1 MKTKDS
7 IQSKLDKAL
16 RFIDE
21 LQARAC
27 LSNDDFDD
35 FKTIEENRGYQW
47 HAGEVASMIQRWK
60 DKSFEFNPTNFD
72 GRYLKSCEC
81 IQSVYNS
88 KTDKFEH
95 RYANE
100 IIQEWKENIYQP
112 MK

>member
-7 IQSKLDKAL
+7 IQSELDEAL

-35 FKTIEENRGYQW
+35 FKTIEENRGYKW
-47 HAGEVASMIQRWK
+47 HADEVASMIQRWK
-60 DKSFEFNPTNFD
+60 DKSFEYDPTNFD
-72 GRYLKSCEC
+72 GRHLKNREF
-81 IQSVYNS
+81 IQSIYNS

-95 RYANE
+95 RLANE
-100 IIQEWKENIYQP
+100 IIQDWKENQHEH
-112 MK
+112 